1 MMEERGLPHHLL
13 GSLGS
18 RMQYIMQKSLSS
30 SISSSNSMSKPL
42 TVTKHMPRSLWILI
56 LLDSRAQQLLTGL
69 ETVENEDLQ
78 LQSCIEIG
86 QLLVMGNEDTLSGFP
101 VKQAVPALVS
111 QSINQSVSQVSQSV
125 GHTEK

>member
-1 MMEERGLPHHLL
+1 MMEERGLPQHLL
-13 GSLGS
+13 GALGS
-18 RMQYIMQKSLSS
+18 RMHYMMQKSFSS
-30 SISSSNSMSKPL
+30 SISSSNSEWCGGGGGGGRQL
-42 TVTKHMPRSLWILI
+42 TFSF

-69 ETVENEDLQ
+69 ESADNEDLQ

-111 QSINQSVSQVSQSV
+111 RLS
-125 GHTEK
+125 